1 MSGFQG
7 TTVFWALSSLT
18 LYSIYLNDT
27 KYIDI
32 KSLFLKFMKLIWIS
46 LNIPSRLGVNISHG
60 YYLRIQ
66 CIKNCHVE
74 TFHNKLSIFH
84 VDIDDIASIS
94 IRLVTHIMLFEHCT
108 FVLCSFILCVDI
120 IVKQRHL
127 DLCRIDAVL
136 SWCRY
141 RRFDSSI
148 STTEANN
155 LFHAVL
161 FPLAVNHYYMAD
173 HGNHHLLWHF
183 VHNCVDPE
191 VHSENISAKLN
202 RML

>member
-1 MSGFQG
+1 
-7 TTVFWALSSLT
+7 
-18 LYSIYLNDT
+18 
-27 KYIDI
+27 
-32 KSLFLKFMKLIWIS
+32 MKLIWIS

-136 SWCRY
+136 S
-141 RRFDSSI
+141 
-148 STTEANN
+148 
-155 LFHAVL
+155 
-161 FPLAVNHYYMAD
+161 
-173 HGNHHLLWHF
+173 
-183 VHNCVDPE
+183 
-191 VHSENISAKLN
+191 
-202 RML
+202 

>member
-161 FPLAVNHYYMAD
+161 FT
-173 HGNHHLLWHF
+173 F
-183 VHNCVDPE
+183 Q
-191 VHSENISAKLN
+191 
-202 RML
+202 R